1 MHQPVVVLTVFHTL
15 RVVQSFKALH
25 LGTLI
30 DERIFPAA
38 LRMHIYVFTGRRDVQ
53 WVQLSGLNVHQCK
66 VVCAVGAQ
74 EGADA
79 LQIGGDFGKRV
90 GACRPL
96 FF

>member
-38 LRMHIYVFTGRRDVQ
+38 LRMHIYVFTGRRDVL
-53 WVQLSGLNVHQCK
+53 WVQFACLYVHQCK
-66 VVCAVGAQ
+66 VICAVGAQ
-74 EGADA
+74 DRTDA
-79 LQIGGDFGKRV
+79 LQISGEFGQRV
-90 GACRPL
+90 GASRPL